1 MQRVIVSV
9 ASIAV
14 LAFLAGCPAGAP
26 PPPPDDPTTTTHAL
40 PGLPDLAGR
49 TVTVA
54 VENNYPPFNAVGGSS
69 GEPYGWDYDALAELC
84 RRINCVPQFTTT
96 PWEGIFEALA
106 AGTYDLAANGISVT
120 EERDAQV
127 DFSAPYITVGQ
138 VLVVPFGATV
148 DEVSEFAED
157 PENLVGTQTGTT
169 NETAALAAFAAER
182 VKTYPDFDAAVA
194 ALLAGEV
201 AAVVVDNVTA
211 LRLVATGGGRIK
223 IGPQLASDEP
233 LAFAFPP
240 NSDLVAPFNAA
251 LESMKT
257 DGTLDAI
264 NGRWFRP

>member
-1 MQRVIVSV
+1 MQRIIVSA
-9 ASIAV
+9 ASVAV
-14 LAFLAGCPAGAP
+14 LAFLAGCPAGTP

-84 RRINCVPQFTTT
+84 RRINCVPHFTTT

-127 DFSAPYITVGQ
+127 DFSVPYITVGQ

-148 DEVSEFAED
+148 DDVAEFAED
-157 PENLVGTQTGTT
+157 AANLVGTQAGTT
-169 NETAALAAFAAER
+169 NETAARAAFPAER
-182 VKTYPDFDAAVA
+182 VKTYADFDATLE
-194 ALLAGEV
+194 ALLANEIAG
-201 AAVVVDNVTA
+201 VVVDNVTA
-211 LRLVATGGGRIK
+211 LRLVATRGGRIK
-223 IGPQLASDEP
+223 IGPQLTSDEP

-240 NSDLVAPFNAA
+240 GSELVSPFNAA
-251 LESMKT
+251 LNSMKQ